1 MSGSEVEHPYSQRN
15 DDEAFNMEVESHYDA
30 EMESVLNS
38 GQNHKSNRKSQKQR
52 KQV

>member
-1 MSGSEVEHPYSQRN
+1 MSGSEEQPYSQRN
-15 DDEAFNMEVESHYDA
+15 DDEEAFNMEVESHYDA

-38 GQNHKSNRKSQKQR
+38 GQNHKSRKSEKRR